1 MIFQHLGS
9 HHIKKID
16 FRRLKLMVFFL
27 IPWWFPAEYCRDPS
41 WDQYYPIIY
50 VNDMEA
56 AVSCRLILYADDSA
70 LLGSGTSVSVIEE
83 TLGHE
88 LTFLSEWLVDNKLS
102 IHLGKTESILFVSK
116 KKIRKQSTMKIICGD
131 NEVTAKDNVKYL
143 GVSLDQSLGGKYIAE
158 SILKKVSHWHRRVY
172 FVALDPSLSKG

>member
-1 MIFQHLGS
+1 
-9 HHIKKID
+9 
-16 FRRLKLMVFFL
+16 MVFL
-27 IPWWFPAEYCRDPS
+27 SDSMVVPCGVPQGSILGPLLFP
-41 WDQYYPIIY
+41 IY

-56 AVSCRLILYADDSA
+56 AVSCRFILYADDSA
-70 LLGSGTSVSVIEE
+70 LLVLGTSVSVIEE

-102 IHLGKTESILFVSK
+102 IHLGKTDSILFGSN

-131 NEVTAKDNVKYL
+131 NEVTKDNVKYL

-158 SILKKVSHWHRRVY
+158 SIFKKGNSRPKFLWR
-172 FVALDPSLSKG
+172 

>member
-1 MIFQHLGS
+1 MVVPCGEPQGSILGP
-9 HHIKKID
+9 
-16 FRRLKLMVFFL
+16 LL
-27 IPWWFPAEYCRDPS
+27 FP
-41 WDQYYPIIY
+41 IY

-70 LLGSGTSVSVIEE
+70 LLVSGTSVSVIEE

-102 IHLGKTESILFVSK
+102 IQTESILFGSN
-116 KKIRKQSTMKIICGD
+116 KKIRKHSTMTIICRD
-131 NEVTAKDNVKYL
+131 NEVTTKDNVKYL

-158 SILKKVSHWHRRVY
+158 SILKKGNFRFKFLEILGNFWLH
-172 FVALDPSLSKG
+172 L

>member
-1 MIFQHLGS
+1 MVVPCGVPQGSILGP
-9 HHIKKID
+9 
-16 FRRLKLMVFFL
+16 LLFL
-27 IPWWFPAEYCRDPS
+27 
-41 WDQYYPIIY
+41 IY

-70 LLGSGTSVSVIEE
+70 LLVSGTSVSVIEE
-83 TLGHE
+83 TIGHE

-102 IHLGKTESILFVSK
+102 IHLGKTENILFGSN

-158 SILKKVSHWHRRVY
+158 SILKMGNSRLEFLWRQAKYLNRNSRKLL
-172 FVALDPSLSKG
+172 ATSLILCHFDYACSAWFEGLQVNL